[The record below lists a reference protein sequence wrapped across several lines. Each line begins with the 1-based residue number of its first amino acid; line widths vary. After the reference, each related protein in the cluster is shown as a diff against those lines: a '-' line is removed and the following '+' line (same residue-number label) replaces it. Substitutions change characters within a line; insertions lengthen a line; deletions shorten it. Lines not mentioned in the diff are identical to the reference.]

1 MENDTLYFL
10 TDCWRLTAP
19 MENPLR
25 IAILGSGRV
34 AKARVREI
42 GLRADARVVVVS
54 AGEPERAR
62 EVAEPASAEVSTD
75 WMAVVARPDVDAVM
89 VCSRNALHEPQAM
102 AALEAGKHV
111 SVDYP
116 LALSLADAERLAA
129 LAAERQLVLHV
140 EHIEL
145 LSAWFV
151 AFCDALPRVGKIHE
165 ISWKNLSARQ
175 FAPGDWTFD
184 RASGFSM
191 FQQASL
197 PSRLIRCVGP
207 AEWIEATEMLDGDE
221 NGCFRRRDTMISFG
235 FSGGTGRIHDA
246 VGLGTPGASSELV
259 VTGENG
265 VLTAREL
272 KEVTFTDSGGA
283 PEPVPIPAAGGLF
296 ARDVAEFLARVTHGT
311 PAYVSLDHV
320 LTVFRFADAA
330 ERSVATGRRMI
341 PGSKN

>member
-1 MENDTLYFL
+1 MET
-10 TDCWRLTAP
+10 
-19 MENPLR
+19 PLR

-42 GLRADARVVVVS
+42 GLRADARVTVIAAS
-54 AGEPERAR
+54 SPERAR
-62 EVAEPASAEVSTD
+62 EVAEPANAEVSTD
-75 WMAVVARPDVDAVM
+75 WRAVVARPDVDAVM
-89 VCSRNALHEPQAM
+89 VCSRNALHVPQVE
-102 AALEAGKHV
+102 AALQAGKHV

-116 LALSLADAERLAA
+116 LALALADAERLAA

-151 AFCDALPRVGKIHE
+151 AFLNALPQVGAIRE

-207 AEWIEATEMLDGDE
+207 AEWIDATETLDGDE
-221 NGCFRRRDTMISFG
+221 NGCFRRRETVVSFG
-235 FSGGTGRIHDA
+235 FSGGTGHIHDA
-246 VGLGTPGASSELV
+246 VGLGTPGPSSELV

-265 VLTAREL
+265 VLAAREL
-272 KEVTFTDSGGA
+272 KEVVFTNSDGVA
-283 PEPVPIPAAGGLF
+283 EPVPIPAAGGLF
-296 ARDVAEFLARVTHGT
+296 ARDVAEFLARVAQGT

-320 LTVFRFADAA
+320 LTVFRFADAV
-330 ERSVATGRRMI
+330 ERSVATGRRAV
-341 PGSKN
+341 PGRKNGA

>member
-1 MENDTLYFL
+1 MEKL
-10 TDCWRLTAP
+10 
-19 MENPLR
+19 LR

-34 AKARVREI
+34 ARARVREI
-42 GLRADARVVVVS
+42 GLRADARVTVIAAS
-54 AGEPERAR
+54 SPERAR
-62 EVAEPASAEVSTD
+62 EVAEPAGAEVLTD
-75 WMAVVARPDVDAVM
+75 WREAVARPDVDAVM
-89 VCSRNALHEPQAM
+89 VCSRNAMHVPQAE
-102 AALEAGKHV
+102 AALLAGKHV

-151 AFCDALPRVGKIHE
+151 AFLDALPRVGAIRD

-207 AEWIEATEMLDGDE
+207 AEWIDATETLDGDE
-221 NGCFRRRDTMISFG
+221 NGCFRRRETVVSFG
-235 FSGGTGRIHDA
+235 FSGGTGHIHDA
-246 VGLGTPGASSELV
+246 VGLGTPGQSSELV

-265 VLTAREL
+265 VLAAREL
-272 KEVTFTDSGGA
+272 KEVTFTGSDGVV
-283 PEPVPIPAAGGLF
+283 EPIPIPAVGGLF

-320 LTVFRFADAA
+320 LNVMHFADAV
-330 ERSVATGRRMI
+330 ERSVATGRRTVLN
-341 PGSKN
+341 GENQA

>member
-1 MENDTLYFL
+1 MET
-10 TDCWRLTAP
+10 
-19 MENPLR
+19 PLR

-42 GLRADARVVVVS
+42 GLRADARVTVIAAS
-54 AGEPERAR
+54 SPERAH
-62 EVAEPASAEVSTD
+62 EVAEPASAEVLTD
-75 WMAVVARPDVDAVM
+75 WADAVARPDVDAVM
-89 VCSRNALHEPQAM
+89 VCSRNALHAPQTM
-102 AALEAGKHV
+102 AALDAGKHV

-129 LAAERQLVLHV
+129 RAAERQLVLHI

-151 AFCDALPRVGKIHE
+151 AFLDALPRVGAIRE

-207 AEWIEATEMLDGDE
+207 AEWVEATENLDGDE
-221 NGCFRRRDTMISFG
+221 NGCFRRRETVVSFG

-246 VGLGTPGASSELV
+246 VGLGTPGASSELII
-259 VTGENG
+259 TGENG
-265 VLTAREL
+265 ALAAREL
-272 KEVTFTDSGGA
+272 KEVMFTGTDGTSEAVPVA
-283 PEPVPIPAAGGLF
+283 PVGGLF
-296 ARDVAEFLARVTHGT
+296 ARDVAEFLVRVAHGT

-320 LTVFRFADAA
+320 LNVMRFADAA
-330 ERSVATGRRMI
+330 ERSVAAGRRTV
-341 PGSKN
+341 PEGKTGA